1 MDQQN
6 SLSIHKFLVKDLQ
19 DQNHSAKLVQE
30 LRKLAGVER
39 VDVNVEKGLVRVVAS
54 SAISFEQL
62 LQRIQAL
69 GMRGKPAD
77 SGVPQVPNSKNTQ
90 HIKVGIHGMHCHSCE
105 LLIERQFKQLPGV
118 HSVSVNAN
126 RGFASIECDAG
137 AIPSR
142 RTLDEVIEQ
151 HGYKVAAG
159 SRQALE
165 SKPIQQRPRFGQ
177 LAGAFAIVLVLGF
190 ILSKTG
196 LLKFGGDVG
205 KTTGFAAVFFLG
217 LVAASSSCIA
227 VSGGLMLSV
236 VAGFRERYNLQ
247 GRARMIPTA
256 SFVIGRIIGYG
267 VLGGVIAGVGKALS
281 PSPSVTGLIMI
292 VAALYMFIMGLDMLH
307 LAPRWL
313 KALLPRMPKSLGHK
327 VMDSSAKVHW
337 FSPFLLGTLT
347 FFLPCGFTQALQI
360 YVLTTGNVL
369 TGAITMFAFALGTAP
384 ALLALGW
391 VSNSLKGKAGQFFF
405 RFAGA
410 AVIVLGIYNFNNG
423 LTITGHPI
431 SFSLG
436 QKTSAVPVENLAVDP
451 NVEFNGTSQIVKTSF
466 TSGGYNPSTFTVKAG
481 VPVHWEIDPAG
492 FGGGCRTYLQIPK
505 LNINEPMKN
514 GVTALDFTPTEPGSY
529 TFSCGMGMYR
539 GSFNVISS

>member
-1 MDQQN
+1 MDHQ
-6 SLSIHKFLVKDLQ
+6 SLSVYKFVISNLH
-19 DQNHSAKLVQE
+19 DQNRSDILVHG
-30 LRKLAGVER
+30 LRKLAGVDR
-39 VDVNVEKGLVRVVAS
+39 VDVNIEKGLVRVVAS
-54 SAISFEQL
+54 SAISFEQI
-62 LQRIQAL
+62 QQHIQAL
-69 GMRGKPAD
+69 GMQGKPIELAK
-77 SGVPQVPNSKNTQ
+77 PQTASSTNTQ
-90 HIKVGIHGMHCHSCE
+90 AIKVCIKGMHCRSCE

-126 RGFASIECDAG
+126 RGFANIECDAA

-142 RTLDEVIEQ
+142 QTLNEVIEQ
-151 HGYKVAAG
+151 HGYKVVDD
-159 SRQALE
+159 SQQAPE
-165 SKPIQQRPRFGQ
+165 FKPIQQRPKFVQ
-177 LAGAFAIVLVLGF
+177 LAGAFAIVVVLGF

-205 KTTGFAAVFFLG
+205 KSTGFAAVFFLG

-247 GRARMIPTA
+247 GRARMIPTV
-256 SFVIGRIIGYG
+256 SFVVGRIIGYG

-281 PSPSVTGLIMI
+281 PSSLFTGII
-292 VAALYMFIMGLDMLH
+292 TIAAALYMFIMGLDMLH
-307 LAPRWL
+307 LAPGWL
-313 KALLPRMPKSLGHK
+313 KALLPRLPKSLGHK

-337 FSPFLLGTLT
+337 FSPFLLGALT

-360 YVLTTGNVL
+360 YVLATGNIL

-410 AVIVLGIYNFNNG
+410 AVIILGIYNFNNG

-431 SFSLG
+431 SFS
-436 QKTSAVPVENLAVDP
+436 QVSKSTAVSAENSAVDP

-466 TSGGYNPSTFTVKAG
+466 TSAGYNPSTFTVKVG
-481 VPVHWEIDPAG
+481 VPVHWEVDPAG
-492 FGGGCRTYLQIPK
+492 FGGGCRTFLQIPK
-505 LNINEPMKN
+505 LNINEPMQN
-514 GVTALDFTPTEPGSY
+514 GVTTLDFTPTEPGSY
-529 TFSCGMGMYR
+529 TYSCGMGMYR
-539 GSFNVISS
+539 GSFNVVSS

>member
-1 MDQQN
+1 MDQT
-6 SLSIHKFLVKDLQ
+6 SPSVHKFLVSNLQ
-19 DQNHSAKLVQE
+19 DRNRSDKLLQE
-30 LRKLAGVER
+30 LRGLPGVER
-39 VDVNVEKGLVRVVAS
+39 VDVNVEKSLVRVIANS
-54 SAISFEQL
+54 QISFEEIRQH
-62 LQRIQAL
+62 IQTL
-69 GMRGKPAD
+69 GMQGKPID
-77 SGVPQVPNSKNTQ
+77 TDKPQAQGSKNTQ

-105 LLIERQFKQLPGV
+105 LLIERQFKQLPGI
-118 HSVSVNAN
+118 HSVRVNAN
-126 RGFASIECDAG
+126 RGFASIECEAG

-142 RTLDEVIEQ
+142 RTLNEVIEQ
-151 HGYKVAAG
+151 HGYRVAAG
-159 SRQALE
+159 TQQAPDLK
-165 SKPIQQRPRFGQ
+165 SIQQRPRFGQ
-177 LAGAFAIVLVLGF
+177 LAGAFAVVLVLGF
-190 ILSKTG
+190 ILSKAG

-247 GRARMIPTA
+247 GRARLIPTA
-256 SFVIGRIIGYG
+256 SFVVGRIIGYG

-307 LAPRWL
+307 LAPGWL
-313 KALLPRMPKSLGHK
+313 KSLLPRMPKSLGHK

-337 FSPFLLGTLT
+337 FSPFLLGALT

-369 TGAITMFAFALGTAP
+369 IGALTMFAFALGTAP

-410 AVIVLGIYNFNNG
+410 AVIVLGLYNFNNG

-431 SFSLG
+431 SFSWG
-436 QKTSAVPVENLAVDP
+436 SKTSAVATDNSAADSNVD
-451 NVEFNGTSQIVKTSF
+451 FDGTSQIVKTSF
-466 TSGGYNPSTFTVKAG
+466 TSSGYNPNTFTVKAG
-481 VPVHWEIDPAG
+481 VPVHWVIDPAG
-492 FGGGCRTYLQIPK
+492 YGGGCRSFLQIPK
-505 LNINEPMKN
+505 LNIGKSMQ
-514 GVTALDFTPTEPGSY
+514 GGATVIDFTPTEPGSY